1 MATVATTATCTTA
14 SAVIVDAASDNTV
27 GCAIGADGF
36 EAAFDRL

>member
-14 SAVIVDAASDNTV
+14 SAVIVVAAGDNTV
-27 GCAIGADGF
+27 GSAIGADGF